1 MEWRLFTRQ
10 IVELRKGI
18 IMVESR
24 RVAIITDASHPAAE
38 AVAKKL
44 EDNGIVVVRNY
55 PAGLPEGLSED
66 KGFYYSYD
74 TCSPKEMEQLLGSAA
89 EKAGNVKYL
98 IHSDNYIYRSSIED
112 ISEEDFKTTV
122 DRNAKSAF
130 ISTKVIANGIA
141 RNGGG
146 AILYL
151 SSLHDEK
158 PTASAFAY
166 SVGRGAV
173 KMLSKEMALYFGR
186 KGVRSNLI
194 EMDYTKEQ
202 EELLDSM
209 ISPFNYDAGTKIP
222 LRRLAK
228 PEDFAGLAWFL
239 LSDEASFING
249 ADIRVDGG
257 HLLYYGD
264 R

>member
-1 MEWRLFTRQ
+1 MNDS
-10 IVELRKGI
+10 G
-18 IMVESR
+18 

-44 EDNGIVVVRNY
+44 ENNGVVVVRNY
-55 PAGLPEGLSED
+55 PAGLPERLSED
-66 KGFYYSYD
+66 KEFYYAYD
-74 TCSPKEMEQLLGSAA
+74 TCSQKDMEQLLSLAV

-98 IHSDNYIYRSSIED
+98 IHTDNYIFRSSIEE
-112 ISEEDFKTTV
+112 ISEEDFKTAV

-130 ISTKVIANGIA
+130 ISTKIIAKAIA
-141 RNGGG
+141 ENGGG

-158 PTASAFAY
+158 PTASAFTY
-166 SVGRGAV
+166 SVGKGAV
-173 KMLSKEMALYFGR
+173 KMLSKEMALFFGR

-222 LRRLAK
+222 LRRLAT